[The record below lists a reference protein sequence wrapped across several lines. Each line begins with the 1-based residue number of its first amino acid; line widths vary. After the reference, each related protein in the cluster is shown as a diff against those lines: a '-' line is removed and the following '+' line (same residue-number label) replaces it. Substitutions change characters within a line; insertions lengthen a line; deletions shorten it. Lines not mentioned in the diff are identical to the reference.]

1 VIENE
6 QYRVGIDLVE
16 VSQVADSMARFGPRY
31 LNRLFTPH
39 ELSCARR
46 GDTLDPQRLAARFA
60 AKEATLKVLRPTG
73 AQPSWQ
79 SIELRRL
86 PSGACELALHDSAAA
101 LAESEGIT
109 SMAVSVTHEDTMAA
123 SVVVAFRLTGA
134 ADDLVSGVTGAGGK
148 SIQSREKEEANMD
161 RSQMEATVRT
171 IVLNQG
177 RLSIEPGEL
186 GDTDD
191 LFVVGMTSHASV
203 NVMLQLES
211 EFDIEFPESMLRKQ
225 TFESIRAIA
234 DALCTLT
241 GSGVAC

>member
-1 VIENE
+1 
-6 QYRVGIDLVE
+6 
-16 VSQVADSMARFGPRY
+16 
-31 LNRLFTPH
+31 
-39 ELSCARR
+39 
-46 GDTLDPQRLAARFA
+46 
-60 AKEATLKVLRPTG
+60 
-73 AQPSWQ
+73 
-79 SIELRRL
+79 
-86 PSGACELALHDSAAA
+86 
-101 LAESEGIT
+101 
-109 SMAVSVTHEDTMAA
+109 
-123 SVVVAFRLTGA
+123 
-134 ADDLVSGVTGAGGK
+134 
-148 SIQSREKEEANMD
+148 MD

-191 LFVVGMTSHASV
+191 LFVAGMTSHASV